1 MTTDP
6 TILLLYEVGLLIV
19 VSALAIALFKR
30 LRLPGLIGAI
40 LVGLFIGGPGGLG
53 LVTDSAVVN
62 VLAVLGS
69 VLILFMTGLEFE
81 ASAFWRAGRKAFLLT
96 TVGVALSVLVG
107 FGVGLALGWS
117 SMAAFLLG
125 AVIAP
130 SGTSVLA
137 AFLSTEGKTSTEH
150 GSTLLT
156 AAVVDDVEGVVIL
169 SIAYGVIASGVLL
182 PLDWVRAGLVSALFI
197 LGAIFLGS
205 KLVPRFIR
213 GVEKSLPEE
222 VLLTVLFGLGL
233 MLAFAATLVGLAA
246 ITGAFIMGVVIP
258 YKPVGEKLSRRL
270 VMMKDV
276 FAAIFFTSIGLSINP
291 FAIPALLPLALL
303 ILAVALLARLG
314 GGLLGGRFGGLHGKV
329 LLALATGLAI
339 RAEMS
344 LIIAREGVAL
354 GIVGNDFLALAAVV
368 VIGSIL
374 LALPLFVKLSKVI
387 PSTPGQPA
395 TVPKHA

>member
-1 MTTDP
+1 MAADP
-6 TILLLYEVGLLIV
+6 TILLLYEVGLVIV
-19 VSALAIALFKR
+19 VSALATALFKR
-30 LRLPGLIGAI
+30 VRLPGLIGAI
-40 LVGLFIGGPGGLG
+40 LVGIFIGGPGGLG
-53 LVTDSAVVN
+53 LVTDLAVIN

-130 SGTSVLA
+130 SGTSVVA
-137 AFLSTEGKTSTEH
+137 AFLSAEGKTSSEH

-169 SIAYGVIASGVLL
+169 SIAYSVIVTGVLL
-182 PLDWVRAGLVSALFI
+182 PLDWVRAALVSAFFI
-197 LGAIFLGS
+197 LGSIFLGS

-213 GVEKSLPEE
+213 RVEKSLSEE
-222 VLLTVLFGLGL
+222 ILFAVLLGLGL

-246 ITGAFIMGVVIP
+246 ITGAFIMGAVIP

-270 VMMKDV
+270 VMMKDI

-291 FAIPALLPLALL
+291 FGIPALLPIALL
-303 ILAVALLARLG
+303 VLGLALLARLG
-314 GGLLGGRFGGLHGKV
+314 GGLLGGRLGGLRGKV
-329 LLALATGLAI
+329 LLALTTGLAI
-339 RAEMS
+339 RGEIS

-354 GIVGNDFLALAAVV
+354 GIVGSDFLALAAIV
-368 VIGSIL
+368 VIGSIF
-374 LALPLFVKLSKVI
+374 LALPLFAKLSKVM
-387 PSTPGQPA
+387 PSTRGQSETAPEDA
-395 TVPKHA
+395 

>member
-1 MTTDP
+1 MPADS
-6 TILLLYEVGLLIV
+6 TIILLYEVGLLIV
-19 VSALAIALFKR
+19 VSAIATALFKR
-30 LRLPGLIGAI
+30 ARLPGLIGAI

-53 LVTDSAVVN
+53 LVTDLAVIN

-96 TVGVALSVLVG
+96 TVGVTLSVLVG
-107 FGVGLALGWS
+107 FVVGLALGWS

-130 SGTSVLA
+130 SGTSVIA
-137 AFLSTEGKTSTEH
+137 AFLSAEGKAGSEA

-169 SIAYGVIASGVLL
+169 SIAYSVIVSGMLL
-182 PLDWVRAGLVSALFI
+182 PVDWARAGLVSALFI
-197 LGAIFLGS
+197 LGSIFIGS

-213 GVEKSLPEE
+213 RVEKSLPEE
-222 VLLTVLFGLGL
+222 VLFAVLLGLGL

-246 ITGAFIMGVVIP
+246 ITGAFIMGAVIP
-258 YKPVGEKLSRRL
+258 YKTVGEKLSRRL
-270 VMMKDV
+270 VMMKDI

-303 ILAVALLARLG
+303 ILGLAMLARLG
-314 GGLLGGRFGGLHGKV
+314 GGLLGGRLGGLRGKV
-329 LLALATGLAI
+329 LLTLTTGLAV
-339 RAEMS
+339 RGEMS
-344 LIIAREGVAL
+344 LIIVREGVAL
-354 GIVGNDFLALAAVV
+354 GVVGSEFLALAAVV
-368 VIGSIL
+368 VIGSIF
-374 LALPLFVKLSKVI
+374 LALPVFTKLSKVI
-387 PSTPGQPA
+387 PSTGGQPMA
-395 TVPKHA
+395 SPEDA